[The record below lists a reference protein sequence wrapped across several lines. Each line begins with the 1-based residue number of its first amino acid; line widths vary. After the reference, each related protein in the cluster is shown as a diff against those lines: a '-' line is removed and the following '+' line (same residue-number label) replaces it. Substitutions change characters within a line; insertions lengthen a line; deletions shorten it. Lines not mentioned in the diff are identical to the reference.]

1 MTTHPTLDGKVII
14 VTGGGRGIGREIAL
28 AAAAEGAKIVV
39 NDAGA
44 SLDGTPTDE
53 TPAADVVALI
63 RKAGGEAIADTRD
76 VSEPGPAEAIVRG
89 AVEAFGRLDGVV
101 NNAGI
106 LRDRMVWKMSYNDFD
121 AVMKVHL
128 YGAFNISR
136 TAAQIFR
143 EQGNGGSFVHITST
157 SGLVGNVGQ
166 ANYAAAKLGIVGLSR
181 SLALDLARAGVR
193 SNCIAP
199 FAYTRM
205 VASIPGC
212 DTDEF
217 RETVKEMT
225 AAKIAPLATFLL
237 ADDAREVSGQ
247 VFAVRGNEISV
258 MNQPRPT
265 HTIHDARGWTQA
277 SLRSRFLP
285 LARPNLV
292 ALDTTNEVFAGE
304 VI

>member
-1 MTTHPTLDGKVII
+1 MARGNTLDGKVVI

-28 AAAAEGAKIVV
+28 EAAAEGAKVVV
-39 NDAGA
+39 NDTGAG
-44 SLDGTPTDE
+44 LDGAPTAE
-53 TPAADVVALI
+53 SPAEEVAELI
-63 RKAGGEAIADTRD
+63 RKAGGTARADTND
-76 VSEPGPAEAIVRG
+76 VSEPGQAEALVRG

-106 LRDRMVWKMSYNDFD
+106 LRDRMIWKMSFNDFD
-121 AVMKVHL
+121 AVVRVHL
-128 YGAFNISR
+128 YGSFNTSR
-136 TAAQIFR
+136 AAAQLFR
-143 EQGNGGSFVHITST
+143 EQGGGAFVHITST

-181 SLALDLARAGVR
+181 SIALDMARVGVR

-205 VASIPGC
+205 VASIPGA
-212 DTDEF
+212 DTDAF

-225 AAKIAPLATFLL
+225 PGKIAPLAAFLM
-237 ADDAREVSGQ
+237 ADDSREVSGQ

-258 MNQPRPT
+258 MSQPRPT
-265 HTIHDARGWTQA
+265 RTIHDARGWTQA

-285 LARPNLV
+285 LARGSFAPLEG
-292 ALDTTNEVFAGE
+292 TNEVFAGE